1 MIIIGEVFDLIFVHS
16 GHLRRPNSSLAGDF
30 EIYGVCGGRHLLYYL
45 MCSGMVLGD
54 VFYKMRLNLTL
65 PHLSINILSR
75 KCSFLAPKYSV
86 SAKNLPHQQKYP
98 FKSHY

>member
-16 GHLRRPNSSLAGDF
+16 GHLRRLNSSLAGDF
-30 EIYGVCGGRHLLYYL
+30 EIYGVCGRRHLLYYL

-86 SAKNLPHQQKYP
+86 SAKK
-98 FKSHY
+98 FTTSTKISF